1 MASAGILLWLLIT
14 ICVSGQTT
22 RTNSFVT
29 VECKMDNV
37 GKYGNQSMLN
47 CGIVTAKEA
56 RDATVMM
63 VTWKKDGV
71 LLLGFE
77 KPSKLNESPRFS
89 FTKSWSMKNMN
100 VSLLIANTSVADQG
114 EYTCEVVTD
123 RGRHETSA
131 NLSVAARYS
140 QPTILYTPMDVSPK
154 SQVTL
159 TCSSEGGYPEGR
171 LGWFLG
177 PTRKEFGD
185 SKTEVNVT
193 RNGLFHLSSKLNVP
207 PEMTASEYTCKVYNA
222 NGGEDDKATLIS
234 PKKSQRARRRKFTYR
249 QGVMRRSEAAW
260 SGSEPG
266 GRGSRR
272 AVGNPVGCRR
282 TRLDHG
288 RQGSHCQYTK
298 GHESGIQRER
308 AKQRRGNHGEG
319 NARRDAYVKVSDVL
333 ANVPRVCW
341 SLCRSLSSSSDV
353 LIVD

>member
-234 PKKSQRARRRKFTYR
+234 PKKSQSLGKPK
-249 QGVMRRSEAAW
+249 QGTDVVTKTMAPLVFL
-260 SGSEPG
+260 GS
-266 GRGSRR
+266 
-272 AVGNPVGCRR
+272 
-282 TRLDHG
+282 
-288 RQGSHCQYTK
+288 
-298 GHESGIQRER
+298 
-308 AKQRRGNHGEG
+308 
-319 NARRDAYVKVSDVL
+319 
-333 ANVPRVCW
+333 
-341 SLCRSLSSSSDV
+341 
-353 LIVD
+353 LIVGLLLWKRIRKGCFQGFRRYRKKDDAEQGNSEEQVTIDPEYEENS